1 MIPLAR
7 LIGKAMT
14 LVSIGLM
21 ILLSLPIA
29 YEAIARSFGAPTI
42 WVFETTLYAF
52 VFLGF
57 LGNVLAVQTGAH
69 FRVTLLP
76 DILQEARWIFDLIAQ
91 LATLTF
97 AMLIVAAGLYFVW
110 YQIEN
115 DIVSATLLEVPLW
128 IPGLAIPLG
137 GLGLFLQTLV
147 QMITG
152 QTIDHSHSALGE

>member
-1 MIPLAR
+1 MVSLAR

-14 LVSIGLM
+14 FVSIALM
-21 ILLSLPIA
+21 IVLSLPIA

-76 DILQEARWIFDLIAQ
+76 DIFHETRWLFDLIAQ
-91 LATLTF
+91 LATLAF
-97 AMLIVAAGLYFVW
+97 AALLIGAGIYFVW
-110 YQIEN
+110 YQLQNE
-115 DIVSATLLEVPLW
+115 IVSATLLEVPLW
-128 IPGLAIPLG
+128 IPGLAMPLG
-137 GLGLFLQTLV
+137 GIGLFLQTLV

-152 QTIDHSHSALGE
+152 EIVADAHLVSGD